1 MLNSNNAPPKPFT
14 QKPQVYALAIVNGK
28 LFAMPAI
35 ILGSFTAILCEDEI
49 SLNIVAFTPRENV
62 VNNFNIYP
70 ESEDNFFK
78 TANLNIAN
86 ALFAHINNL
95 VVSENIRATYNMQSS
110 ISLLQMKNEFIDF
123 IADLCME
130 SYRSGTNIAL
140 IGEEVR
146 VFIAN
151 IIQHTGTVD
160 FLYEVM
166 PLVIDGVKRFT
177 EMLDNTQEIGKFDVP
192 LAEEDLD
199 FLGNL

>member
-14 QKPQVYALAIVNGK
+14 QKPQVYALAIINGK
-28 LFAMPAI
+28 LHAMPAI
-35 ILGSFTAILCEDEI
+35 ILGGFTAILCEEDAPI
-49 SLNIVAFTPRENV
+49 QVVAFTPRENIV
-62 VNNFNIYP
+62 GNFNIYP

-95 VVSENIRATYNMQSS
+95 LVSENIRASYNMQSS
-110 ISLLQMKNEFIDF
+110 NSLLQMKNEFIDF

-130 SYRSGTNIAL
+130 SYRSGTNLAL
-140 IGEEVR
+140 VSEEVR
-146 VFIAN
+146 IFIAN

-166 PLVIDGVKRFT
+166 PFLVDGVKRFT
-177 EMLDNTQEIGKFDVP
+177 EMSDYQPVNEKFDVP
-192 LAEEDLD
+192 LAQEDLD